1 MDATPRKVLLTGA
14 TGYAGG
20 VALDHL
26 VAAGHEVIA
35 VVRPHHL
42 PTLAS
47 RPNVTWVPGDFAN
60 PSVFFE
66 LAKLCDATLHIG
78 AAHSVEIE
86 EMARL
91 DGQVIRAIGD
101 ALAGTGKVFI
111 NTSAAALYG
120 DTGPTPRDESEPVA
134 APLPV
139 RAWRY
144 QHDCETVAMRDRGLR
159 SVVVRPGY
167 IYGRGAGV
175 LARQIRQ
182 AKSSGRAL
190 YIGDG
195 ARLTTTIDV
204 DALARLYL
212 AVLHDDAAHGVFNA
226 GSDEV
231 VRARD
236 LAKAIAAVHG
246 PGIEAVSW
254 SLEAARPKL
263 GAMADIAA
271 ISTVILSDRARTLGW
286 SPTAPSLM
294 SELVVGSYA
303 PPA

>member
-1 MDATPRKVLLTGA
+1 MAATPRKILLTGA

-20 VALDHL
+20 VALEHL
-26 VAAGHEVIA
+26 VAAGHEVVA
-35 VVRPHHL
+35 VVRPHHI

-47 RPNVTWVPGDFAN
+47 QPGVTWVPGDFAN
-60 PSVFFE
+60 PSVVFE

-120 DTGPTPRDESEPVA
+120 DTGPTPRDESEPVEK
-134 APLPV
+134 PLPV

-144 QHDCETVAMRDRGLR
+144 RHDCETVAMRERGLR

-182 AKSSGRAL
+182 AKTSGRAL

-212 AVLHDDAAHGVFNA
+212 AVLHDEGAYGVFNA
-226 GSDEV
+226 GADEV

-236 LAKAIAAVHG
+236 LAEAIAVVHG
-246 PGIEAVSW
+246 PGIEAASW

-263 GAMADIAA
+263 GAMADIGA
-271 ISTVILSDRARTLGW
+271 ISTVILSDRARNLGW
-286 SPTAPSLM
+286 SPTAASLM
-294 SELVVGSYA
+294 SELIVGSYA
-303 PPA
+303 PPS